1 MRLTYMVI
9 DDFYANPLE
18 VREQALKLTYPDSP
32 PGTAYPGRTS
42 DQKLLWPNSDQMF
55 SRILGEPLR
64 AKPGFAHGQ
73 FRVSQH
79 GAPRGADIHI
89 DIGVVWAGVLYL
101 TLPQDCQGG
110 TEFFRHKR
118 YKTDGAPLDD
128 EDLKAYGDLGTR
140 RDDVVRQLIDVEGT
154 KRENWDLL
162 FTVPM
167 RFNRLILFRSYLW
180 HTAGL
185 SFGDTPENARLV
197 QLFFWEAAS
206 PAAAAP
212 R

>member
-1 MRLTYMVI
+1 MRLSYMMI

-18 VREQALKLTYPDSP
+18 VRQQALKLTYPQSA

-42 DQKLLWPNSDQMF
+42 DQKLLWANSDQMF
-55 SRILGEPLR
+55 SRILGEPLK

-73 FRVSQH
+73 FRVSMEND
-79 GAPRGADIHI
+79 PRGADIHI

-101 TLPQDCQGG
+101 TLPEDCQGG
-110 TEFFRHKR
+110 TEFFRHRR
-118 YKTDGAPLDD
+118 YKTDGAPLTE
-128 EDLKAYGDLGTR
+128 EDLGAYPDLGPR

-154 KRENWDLL
+154 QRDNWDLL

-180 HTAGL
+180 HTAGI
-185 SFGDTPENARLV
+185 SFGDRPENARLV
-197 QLFFWEAAS
+197 QLFFWESAGQPGQAG
-206 PAAAAP
+206 